1 MKLQKNGTAT
11 PEELEELRTNGE
23 IQDALEAGGF
33 YLLDMKI
40 EEAAWSWNCGTIG
53 LDRCLH

>member
-1 MKLQKNGTAT
+1 MGTAT
-11 PEELEELRTNGE
+11 PEELEELLEQMAE

-40 EEAAWSWNCGTIG
+40 EEADVV
-53 LDRCLH
+53 LELMLLV

>member
-1 MKLQKNGTAT
+1 MGTAT
-11 PEELEELRTNGE
+11 PEELEELLEQMAE

-40 EEAAWSWNCGTIG
+40 EEVDVV
-53 LDRCLH
+53 LELMLLV

>member
-1 MKLQKNGTAT
+1 MGTAT
-11 PEELEELRTNGE
+11 PEELEELLEQMAE

-40 EEAAWSWNCGTIG
+40 EG
-53 LDRCLH
+53 LHVVLELMQLV

>member
-1 MKLQKNGTAT
+1 MKLQKNGNCYT
-11 PEELEELRTNGE
+11 EELEELLEQMAE

-40 EEAAWSWNCGTIG
+40 EEATWSWN
-53 LDRCLH
+53 